1 LSRYTEAGR
10 EIASNG
16 APDSQSGGAN
26 DQCHPEFELEVLVL
40 STLEV
45 PDFAADVAVELAK
58 YSGVEPVSLLIVDSN
73 SQSRHLLSEM
83 LGVQGYAV
91 ATAENSRAAIH
102 QIETRRPHL
111 IILDLSVPD
120 VGGPSL
126 LQFVRSGHR
135 DIPVIVTGSADS
147 VEPVVAALRS
157 GAFDFLVKPLQA
169 DELMGTIERALEGTS
184 HHRDMAALGQQAR
197 ETGLGAIVGNS
208 PPMQEMYKLI
218 RRVAPLNATVLIT
231 GETGTGKELVAR
243 AIHDLSSRRV
253 KPFIPVQCSSLA
265 SSLLESELFGHV
277 KGSFTGA
284 IANRRGCF
292 EEAHGGTLFLDEI
305 GTVGLDTQ
313 VKLLRVLQERAIQ
326 RVGTL
331 ETVPVDFR
339 LICASNVDLMEEV
352 AAGRF
357 REDLFFRLDV
367 FPIAVPPL
375 RERRT
380 DIPLLA
386 ATFLS
391 RFSREHQ
398 VPVPALTSATLTRMM
413 DYDWPGNVR
422 ELENHLERAL
432 IMQAGRKQFVFE
444 YPRRSS
450 RGETLILEKARQ
462 QSWTLAKLNKEYTL
476 SVLERTRGRQSEAA
490 ALLGISRRT
499 LHRKLQ
505 EYSRLAM

>member
-1 LSRYTEAGR
+1 
-10 EIASNG
+10 
-16 APDSQSGGAN
+16 
-26 DQCHPEFELEVLVL
+26 
-40 STLEV
+40 
-45 PDFAADVAVELAK
+45 
-58 YSGVEPVSLLIVDSN
+58 
-73 SQSRHLLSEM
+73 
-83 LGVQGYAV
+83 
-91 ATAENSRAAIH
+91 
-102 QIETRRPHL
+102 
-111 IILDLSVPD
+111 
-120 VGGPSL
+120 
-126 LQFVRSGHR
+126 
-135 DIPVIVTGSADS
+135 
-147 VEPVVAALRS
+147 
-157 GAFDFLVKPLQA
+157 
-169 DELMGTIERALEGTS
+169 
-184 HHRDMAALGQQAR
+184 
-197 ETGLGAIVGNS
+197 
-208 PPMQEMYKLI
+208 
-218 RRVAPLNATVLIT
+218 VAPLNATVLIT

-292 EEAHGGTLFLDEI
+292 EEAHGGTLLLDEI
-305 GTVGLDTQ
+305 GTVSLDTQ
-313 VKLLRVLQERAIQ
+313 VRLLRVLQERAIQ
-326 RVGTL
+326 RVGTQ

-339 LICASNVDLMEEV
+339 LIGASNVDLMEEV

-432 IMQAGRKQFVFE
+432 ILQAGRKQFVFE
-444 YPRRSS
+444 HPRRSA

-505 EYSRLAM
+505 EYNRLAM